1 MAKVRGSR
9 FQAGELGA
17 YLCARWDRVCIRFVV
32 TGATRRVAL
41 ARFHLLPPTTGLHTI
56 KKYIYIYIYNALYIH
71 SEGITADKM
80 REPSRLK
87 WILLFVGKKNLEDT
101 LRYKVMEINLNR
113 RVKVWMENA
122 KIFVSRIFIILSLVR
137 ISDSCQTFLKKIDA
151 NWIPIF
157 PIEASNKNRN
167 IVFILFYIP
176 SNIFLDRNID
186 KNLETREC
194 DWNFIPNR
202 FSSKILI
209 RSFSFSM
216 LIQGFIYFSVDIDF
230 HPSVRRGSVNKVS

>member
-17 YLCARWDRVCIRFVV
+17 YLCARWDRVLYTLRCHRCNEACRSC
-32 TGATRRVAL
+32 T
-41 ARFHLLPPTTGLHTI
+41 LPFTPSYYRSTHDKEI
-56 KKYIYIYIYNALYIH
+56 YIYIYIYNALYIH
-71 SEGITADKM
+71 SEEITADKM

-87 WILLFVGKKNLEDT
+87 WILLFVEKKNLEDT

-186 KNLETREC
+186 KNLERREC

-209 RSFSFSM
+209 RSFSNINSRFYLFQRGHRFSS
-216 LIQGFIYFSVDIDF
+216 LRS
-230 HPSVRRGSVNKVS
+230 SRKR